1 MCVIP
6 HDVALNLREIGFRL
20 RDARLATGLTA
31 AQVSL
36 ILKIP
41 EPRINLIEQGARKM
55 SVAELCVLAC
65 LYQLSTDY
73 ILWGDDQ
80 N

>member
-41 EPRINLIEQGARKM
+41 ESRINLIEQGARKM
-55 SVAELCVLAC
+55 SVAELC

-73 ILWGDDQ
+73 ILWGDDP